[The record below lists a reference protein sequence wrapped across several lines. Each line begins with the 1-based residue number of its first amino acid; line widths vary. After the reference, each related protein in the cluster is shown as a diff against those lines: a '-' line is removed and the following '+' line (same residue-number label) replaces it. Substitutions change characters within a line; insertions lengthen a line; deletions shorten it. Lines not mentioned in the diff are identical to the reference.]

1 MKNYAMSMTSMTL
14 MSMTRPLAVA
24 DCAVEGGHWV
34 LLAPTAAPA
43 KGTGLSAYRIGRDR
57 FGNAPTPTAASA
69 LLPNI
74 DVVTGV
80 VNAGIR
86 TWSPPV

>member
-1 MKNYAMSMTSMTL
+1 MKNYATSMT
-14 MSMTRPLAVA
+14 SMTRPLAVA
-24 DCAVEGGHWV
+24 DCAVEGGRWV
-34 LLAPTAAPA
+34 LLAPTAALA
-43 KGTGLSAYRIGRDR
+43 KGTGLSAFRIGRDR
-57 FGNAPTPTAASA
+57 FGNAPQATA

>member
-1 MKNYAMSMTSMTL
+1 MKNYAASTKPMS
-14 MSMTRPLAVA
+14 MSMTRPHAVA
-24 DCAVEGGHWV
+24 DCAIEGGHWV

-43 KGTGLSAYRIGRDR
+43 NGTGLSAFRIGRDR
-57 FGNAPTPTAASA
+57 FGSAPQATA
-69 LLPNI
+69 LLPYI